1 MLMEV
6 IIITKKKHAM
16 EIFRAMY
23 FLGCSQLFCLIR
35 LCPERK
41 HREDSERVSLWGFIR
56 NLSGIHRLIAFI
68 FDRDHTWFFLVRS

>member
-41 HREDSERVSLWGFIR
+41 HREDSERVRFMMFYPG
-56 NLSGIHRLIAFI
+56 
-68 FDRDHTWFFLVRS
+68 TFLESID